1 MELANSIRSHRQCS
15 PEILSDHLHQALQ
28 DLDTALKSQPRLFL
42 GANQANMLALVAET
56 TRSKPEKH
64 LSSVKTE
71 ASALS
76 EWRSKR
82 ASKQPVE
89 RSLRPTL
96 SKIAITSLEFSE
108 ALPFA
113 AFAALL
119 VEAVAKLDL
128 VIEEVEELGKV
139 SCFKEFEVGD
149 DVILKVEE
157 RSKMEINLP
166 CNTTD

>member
-1 MELANSIRSHRQCS
+1 MLTLIARS
-15 PEILSDHLHQALQ
+15 
-28 DLDTALKSQPRLFL
+28 
-42 GANQANMLALVAET
+42 N
-56 TRSKPEKH
+56 PEKQ

-76 EWRSKR
+76 EWKSKR
-82 ASKQPVE
+82 VSKQTIEAE
-89 RSLRPTL
+89 RKSLRPTL

-128 VIEEVEELGKV
+128 VIEEVEELGRV
-139 SCFKEFEVGD
+139 ACFKEFEVGD
-149 DVILKVEE
+149 DVVLNVEE
-157 RSKMEINLP
+157 KSKMEVNLP
-166 CNTTD
+166 SNGVD